1 MYEHK
6 GTFFNNIKET
16 FLISFRALL
25 QVLGGQ
31 KSDLLCLKAST
42 L

>member
-1 MYEHK
+1 MYEYK

-16 FLISFRALL
+16 FLISFSITTSFL
-25 QVLGGQ
+25 GQ
-31 KSDLLCLKAST
+31 KSDLLCLKALT